1 MYEKFKLPMFREYF
15 YKNVDVYLDEE
26 EQTLYY
32 SSKTACENAD
42 KIWCDYNLFYY

>member
-1 MYEKFKLPMFREYF
+1 MFREYICQ
-15 YKNVDVYLDEE
+15 NVDVYLDEE

-42 KIWCDYNLFYY
+42 KIWYNQNTMF